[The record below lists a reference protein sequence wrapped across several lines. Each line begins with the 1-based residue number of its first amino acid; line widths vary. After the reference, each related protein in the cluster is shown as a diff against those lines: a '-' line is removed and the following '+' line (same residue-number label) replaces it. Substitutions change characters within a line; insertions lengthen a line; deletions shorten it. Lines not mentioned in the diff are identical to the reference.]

1 MTRLRF
7 AAPTVL
13 LALCTLWAVPSGSA
27 QSIVS
32 DTTVEGGPG
41 SLPLEPTRTFEI
53 TASEG
58 SWLSVDVHPSGERI
72 VFGLLGDLYTVP
84 MSGGSATRITSGMA
98 FDSQPR
104 YGPEGER
111 IVFVSDRSGSENIW
125 VLNRAEEDT
134 VQVTAGDNLRFHSP
148 EWTPDGDYVIAS
160 RQTSLGDAATPWL
173 YHVEGGSGTPLMKE
187 PEDMRLSGA
196 AFADDAERVWFA
208 RRSGAWDYNAI
219 LPEYQLAVY
228 DRDTGDLYERSSRFG
243 SAFRPTLSPDG
254 QWLVYG
260 TRYDAQTGLRI
271 RNRETGEER
280 WLAYPVQR
288 DDQESIA
295 TRNVYPGMS
304 FTPDSEA
311 LIASYGGNIWRLPVD
326 GGEPSEIPFTAD
338 VEVPM
343 GPELDFEYPI
353 EDTPQFTAR
362 QIRNAVPSP
371 SGDRLAFTVLD
382 RLYVMDS
389 PNGTPRRL
397 TDQNLIQAHPTW
409 SPDGSSIAYAAWSDE
424 AGGHLYR
431 VPATGGTPTQITE
444 QPAVYQQPAWSPDGA
459 RIAAL
464 RGSARSFRT
473 STSPVSP
480 SATDDIVWVPA
491 DGGTATQVTP
501 AEGRHHPHFTTNPDR
516 IYVYGPQQGLQS
528 MRFDGTDVKTHLKVK
543 GLRQPLSDE
552 PLPASVVL
560 MGPDGDQ
567 AVAEVHNS
575 LYRMAVPMVGGEAPT
590 VTVTNPDAASVPVR
604 KLSTIGGQFPAWGA
618 ESQRV
623 HFSAGNAHFRYDLA
637 AARAAEDSAEAAPD
651 SLREDNDGPV
661 YKPEETRIQV
671 DAPRDVPRGT
681 VALRGARVITM
692 EGDEVIENA
701 DLVVEN
707 NRIAAVGERGT
718 VEIPDDAETINVSG
732 HTIIPGFVDTH
743 AHLRPSWGLHKTQ
756 TWQYLSTLAYGVTT
770 TRDPQT
776 STTDVL
782 TYADKV
788 RSGRMLGPRI
798 YSTGPGVFQSEQIEG
813 LDDARNVL
821 RRYSDYYDTKTVKQ
835 YVAGN
840 REQRQWII
848 EAARDLELLPT
859 TEGAL
864 DLKLN
869 LTQILDGYPGHE
881 HTFPIYP
888 LYDDVIGLT
897 AASQSAYTP
906 TLLVNYGGPW
916 AENYFY
922 TRENPHD
929 DAKLQRF
936 TPHSELDERTRR
948 RGDGA
953 GAGPGGWFMNEEH
966 VFDEQAETLK
976 AIVSNG
982 GRAGVGSHGQL
993 QGLGYHWELWA
1004 MATGG
1009 LSNHEALRL
1018 ATLTG
1023 ADAIGLDPDLGS
1035 IASGKLA
1042 DILVLRKNPLDNLRH
1057 TQTIRYV
1064 MKNGRLYEGDT
1075 LDEVYPRFRELP
1087 TMWWQRRGPGGDV
1100 PGVKRTPD
1108 GVSLDESLQ
1117 N

>member
-7 AAPTVL
+7 AAPIVF
-13 LALCTLWAVPSGSA
+13 LALCTLWAVPSVFA
-27 QSIVS
+27 QSIFS
-32 DTTVEGGPG
+32 DTTVEDGLG

-58 SWLSVDVHPSGERI
+58 SWFSVDVHPSGERI
-72 VFGLLGDLYTVP
+72 IFGLLGDLYTVP

-148 EWTPDGDYVIAS
+148 EWTPNGDYVIAS

-260 TRYDAQTGLRI
+260 TRHDAQTGLRI

-431 VPATGGTPTQITE
+431 APATGGTPTQITE

-501 AEGRHHPHFTTNPDR
+501 AGGLIIRTSPR
-516 IYVYGPQQGLQS
+516 I
-528 MRFDGTDVKTHLKVK
+528 RI
-543 GLRQPLSDE
+543 
-552 PLPASVVL
+552 ASTSTARSR
-560 MGPDGDQ
+560 GSSRC
-567 AVAEVHNS
+567 AS
-575 LYRMAVPMVGGEAPT
+575 TAPT
-590 VTVTNPDAASVPVR
+590 
-604 KLSTIGGQFPAWGA
+604 
-618 ESQRV
+618 
-623 HFSAGNAHFRYDLA
+623 
-637 AARAAEDSAEAAPD
+637 
-651 SLREDNDGPV
+651 
-661 YKPEETRIQV
+661 
-671 DAPRDVPRGT
+671 
-681 VALRGARVITM
+681 
-692 EGDEVIENA
+692 
-701 DLVVEN
+701 
-707 NRIAAVGERGT
+707 
-718 VEIPDDAETINVSG
+718 
-732 HTIIPGFVDTH
+732 
-743 AHLRPSWGLHKTQ
+743 
-756 TWQYLSTLAYGVTT
+756 
-770 TRDPQT
+770 
-776 STTDVL
+776 
-782 TYADKV
+782 
-788 RSGRMLGPRI
+788 
-798 YSTGPGVFQSEQIEG
+798 
-813 LDDARNVL
+813 
-821 RRYSDYYDTKTVKQ
+821 
-835 YVAGN
+835 
-840 REQRQWII
+840 
-848 EAARDLELLPT
+848 
-859 TEGAL
+859 
-864 DLKLN
+864 
-869 LTQILDGYPGHE
+869 
-881 HTFPIYP
+881 
-888 LYDDVIGLT
+888 
-897 AASQSAYTP
+897 
-906 TLLVNYGGPW
+906 
-916 AENYFY
+916 
-922 TRENPHD
+922 
-929 DAKLQRF
+929 
-936 TPHSELDERTRR
+936 
-948 RGDGA
+948 
-953 GAGPGGWFMNEEH
+953 
-966 VFDEQAETLK
+966 
-976 AIVSNG
+976 
-982 GRAGVGSHGQL
+982 
-993 QGLGYHWELWA
+993 
-1004 MATGG
+1004 
-1009 LSNHEALRL
+1009 
-1018 ATLTG
+1018 
-1023 ADAIGLDPDLGS
+1023 
-1035 IASGKLA
+1035 
-1042 DILVLRKNPLDNLRH
+1042 
-1057 TQTIRYV
+1057 
-1064 MKNGRLYEGDT
+1064 
-1075 LDEVYPRFRELP
+1075 
-1087 TMWWQRRGPGGDV
+1087 
-1100 PGVKRTPD
+1100 
-1108 GVSLDESLQ
+1108 
-1117 N
+1117 